1 MVKLNNS
8 NSGTVRDN
16 EEKEEE
22 LRNKEVVTS
31 LYRYS
36 DLSIKNIAQ
45 HVDMPLN
52 DVQRITDKLSKLDAA
67 RLFEEESTAKIEKIM
82 STNVVSLDIS
92 KTAADAAAL
101 MTEKKVGSV
110 IVTKNNK
117 PFGIVT
123 ERDLVRRYFRDTLL
137 ESLASHPLITAKPTT
152 TVEKAAEIMLKNKI
166 RKLPIVD
173 ENKLLTGVT
182 GIVTVTDLAKFLLS
196 TKRPGL
202 TLSILQAISRGKG
215 PRCDSCNSETEIQ
228 WCDSC
233 NRFMCRVCEDEIHT
247 VDLP

>member
-22 LRNKEVVTS
+22 LRNKEVVSS

-52 DVQRITDKLSKLDAA
+52 EVQRITDKLSKLDAA
-67 RLFEEESTAKIEKIM
+67 RLFEEESTAKIQKIM

-137 ESLASHPLITAKPTT
+137 ERLASHPLVTAKPTT
-152 TVEKAAEIMLKNKI
+152 TVEKVAELMLKNKI

-173 ENKLLTGVT
+173 ETNKLLTGLI
-182 GIVTVTDLAKFLLS
+182 GIITVTDLAKFLLP
-196 TKRPGL
+196 TRRLGL
-202 TLSILQAISRGKG
+202 TLSVLKAISRGKG
-215 PRCDSCNSETEIQ
+215 PTCDSCNSETEIQ

-233 NRFMCRVCEDEIHT
+233 NRFM
-247 VDLP
+247 

>member
-1 MVKLNNS
+1 MMKLS
-8 NSGTVRDN
+8 KSGSVTD
-16 EEKEEE
+16 EEKA
-22 LRNKEVVTS
+22 LRKKEVVTS

-45 HVDMPLN
+45 QVDLPL
-52 DVQRITDKLSKLDAA
+52 DDIRGITDKLLNLDAA
-67 RLFEEESTAKIEKIM
+67 RLFEEERTTKLEKIM

-92 KTAADAAAL
+92 KTAAHAAAL

-110 IVTKNNK
+110 VITKNNK

-137 ESLASHPLITAKPTT
+137 ESLASHPLIIAKPTT
-152 TVEKAAEIMLKNKI
+152 TVEEAAEIMLKNKI
-166 RKLPIVD
+166 RKLPITD
-173 ENKLLTGVT
+173 ENKPVVGM
-182 GIVTVTDLAKFLLS
+182 VTVTDLGMFLLP
-196 TKRPGL
+196 TRRPGL
-202 TLSILQAISRGKG
+202 TLSILQAITRGKG
-215 PRCDSCNSETEIQ
+215 PRCDSCNSTTEIQ

-233 NRFMCRVCEDEIHT
+233 NRFMCIECEDEIHS

>member
-1 MVKLNNS
+1 
-8 NSGTVRDN
+8 
-16 EEKEEE
+16 
-22 LRNKEVVTS
+22 
-31 LYRYS
+31 
-36 DLSIKNIAQ
+36 
-45 HVDMPLN
+45 
-52 DVQRITDKLSKLDAA
+52 
-67 RLFEEESTAKIEKIM
+67 M
-82 STNVVSLDIS
+82 STHVVSLDIS
-92 KTAADAAAL
+92 KCAAHAAAL

-117 PFGIVT
+117 LFGIVT

-137 ESLASHPLITAKPTT
+137 ESLASHPLITAEPTT

-166 RKLPIVD
+166 RKLPIVN
-173 ENKLLTGVT
+173 ENNIVA
-182 GIVTVTDLAKFLLS
+182 GIVTVTDLGMFLLS
-196 TKRPGL
+196 TRRPGL

-233 NRFMCRVCEDEIHT
+233 NRFMCITCENEIHS

>member
-1 MVKLNNS
+1 MIKLNNNN
-8 NSGTVRDN
+8 NSGALLD
-16 EEKEEE
+16 EEE
-22 LRNKEVVTS
+22 EILRKKEVVTS

-36 DLSIKNIAQ
+36 DLSIKNISQ
-45 HVDMPLN
+45 QVDMPLN
-52 DVQRITDKLSKLDAA
+52 EIQRIADKLVKLNAS
-67 RLFEEESTAKIEKIM
+67 RLFEEESTTRIERIM

-92 KTAADAAAL
+92 RTAADAAAL

-110 IVTKNNK
+110 IVIKNDR

-137 ESLASHPLITAKPTT
+137 ESLASHPLIMAEPTT

-173 ENKLLTGVT
+173 ENNTVAGM
-182 GIVTVTDLAKFLLS
+182 VTVTDLAMFLLP
-196 TKRPGL
+196 TRRPGL
-202 TLSILQAISRGKG
+202 TLSILQAVSRGKG
-215 PRCDSCNSETEIQ
+215 PRCDSCNSMSEIQ

-233 NRFMCRVCEDEIHT
+233 NRFMCRACEVEIHS

>member
-1 MVKLNNS
+1 MKLNKS
-8 NSGTVRDN
+8 NDSDVTD
-16 EEKEEE
+16 EEGKALGKKEA
-22 LRNKEVVTS
+22 VTS
-31 LYRYS
+31 LYHYS

-45 HVDMPLN
+45 QVGMSLN
-52 DVQRITDKLSKLDAA
+52 DVKRITDKLLNLDAI
-67 RLFEEESTAKIEKIM
+67 RLFEGESTTKIEKIM
-82 STNVVSLDIS
+82 STNVVSLDSS
-92 KTAADAAAL
+92 KTAAHAAAL

-117 PFGIVT
+117 LFGIVT

-137 ESLASHPLITAKPTT
+137 ESLASHPLITVEPTT

-166 RKLPIVD
+166 RKLPIIN
-173 ENKLLTGVT
+173 ENNTIA
-182 GIVTVTDLAKFLLS
+182 GIVTVTDLGMFLLP
-196 TKRPGL
+196 TRRPGL

-233 NRFMCRVCEDEIHT
+233 NRFMCIVCEDEIHSI
-247 VDLP
+247 DLP

>member
-1 MVKLNNS
+1 MRKLNNN
-8 NSGTVRDN
+8 NSGALLD
-16 EEKEEE
+16 EEEE
-22 LRNKEVVTS
+22 LLRKKEVVTS

-45 HVDMPLN
+45 QVDMPLN
-52 DVQRITDKLSKLDAA
+52 EIQRITDKLVKLNAS
-67 RLFEEESTAKIEKIM
+67 RLFEEESTTRIEKIM

-110 IVTKNNK
+110 IVIKNDR

-123 ERDLVRRYFRDTLL
+123 ERDLVRRYFRDTVL
-137 ESLASHPLITAKPTT
+137 ESLASHPLITAEPTT

-173 ENKLLTGVT
+173 ENNTVAGM
-182 GIVTVTDLAKFLLS
+182 VTVTDLAMFLLP
-196 TKRPGL
+196 TRRPGL
-202 TLSILQAISRGKG
+202 TLSILQAVSRGKG
-215 PRCDSCNSETEIQ
+215 PRCDSCNSMREIQ

-233 NRFMCRVCEDEIHT
+233 NRFMCRACEVEIHT